1 MNEHDFHE
9 LERRSAFWRNSD
21 FELGQTLKHFEKH
34 LADKWVSEKDSIYIE
49 GILYHLKQ
57 CFSLCKGRYVAVLNA
72 QIDSFSGVVGDET
85 VDRV

>member
-21 FELGQTLKHFEKH
+21 FELEQTLKHFEKH
-34 LADKWVSEKDSIYIE
+34 LADKWVSEKDRVYIE

-57 CFSLCKGRYVAVLNA
+57 CFSLCKGRYVAVLNE
-72 QIDSFSGVVGDET
+72 QIEAFLEGDEEL
-85 VDRV
+85 DKQ